1 MLQSGI
7 IADMMARMHGRDM
20 SSMTG
25 TAFPLRRALK
35 RRDER

>member
-7 IADMMARMHGRDM
+7 IADMMTRMHGREM

-25 TAFPLRRALK
+25 TAFPLWRVLK